1 MLPLLKVTDSILFT
15 GWVIGL
21 FLLTLLIVMLV
32 KRARHR
38 ERLRVAALGEVA
50 SGLGLEFW
58 EKDDEGLC
66 ARISRFKVGNV
77 GHSKIVKDVISGV
90 FGGEEVLFCN
100 YRYVVGHGKHQHASR
115 QSLMFLTLKRSLP
128 DLVMAPEGFF
138 SKVGQVFGGADIDF
152 LTHPEFSKKYLLKG
166 EDEDSIKE
174 SFDFDL
180 LEYFEQRLGMTLE
193 VKDGELVFFRSNKRC
208 KPEGLEPFLEEGFEL
223 KAALEG
229 QIPS

>member
-32 KRARHR
+32 KRARRR

-50 SGLGLEFW
+50 TGLGLEFW

-138 SKVGQVFGGADIDF
+138 SKVGQVFGAADIDL
-152 LTHPEFSKKYLLKG
+152 LTHPEFSKRYVLKG
-166 EDEDSIKE
+166 DEEETIRE
-174 SFDFDL
+174 LFTFDL
-180 LEYFEQRLGMTLE
+180 LEYFEKRLGLTLE
-193 VKDGELVFFRSNKRC
+193 VFQDELVFYRSNKRSA
-208 KPEGLEPFLEEGFEL
+208 PEDLESFLTEGIEV
-223 KAALEG
+223 KSALEG
-229 QIPS
+229 KIAS